1 MSGLAEECGVIGVVG
16 ERAAARVHAGLLA
29 LQHRGQESAGLAV
42 SDGVR
47 LWHHRGMGLV
57 SAVFDPDRLRRLPG
71 HLGIGHVRYSTM
83 GSAVLANAQ
92 PLVVP
97 SPWGPLAL
105 AHNGHLVNAV
115 RLREGLQSAGVRCAG
130 TTDSEVIAHLV
141 ARAPAATVEDAAAW
155 AMERLRGAFTVVL
168 LAAGRVLA
176 FRDAYAIRPLVLGT
190 TGSAWVV
197 ASESCALDALGAA
210 AVREVGP
217 GELVVLDGG
226 EPSGRQVLAG
236 DRTAHCVFE
245 YIYFARTDSV
255 LAGRTVHLARK
266 QMGRVLARE
275 HPARAD
281 VVVPVPDS
289 GTSAALGYAEVSGL
303 PLEVGLVKNRYVGR
317 TFIRPDPPARAEAVR
332 TALAA
337 LREVVRGRRV
347 VLVDDSIVR
356 GTTTGALVRR
366 LREAGAQ
373 EVHVR
378 ISSPPIRFPCYYG
391 VDTTGRGQLVA
402 AALTVEQIRERIGA
416 DSLGYLSQQGLV
428 EALQLSADRL
438 CMACL
443 DGRYPTPVPVP
454 ASAGRHALEPGG
466 SPGE

>member
-1 MSGLAEECGVIGVVG
+1 MSEECGVIGVVG
-16 ERAAARVHAGLLA
+16 DRAAVAVHAGLVA
-29 LQHRGQESAGLAV
+29 LQHRGQESAGMAT

-57 SAVFDPDRLRRLPG
+57 SAVFDAHRLDGLPG
-71 HLGIGHVRYSTM
+71 HLAVGHVRYSTM
-83 GSAVLANAQ
+83 GSASLVNAQ

-105 AHNGHLVNAV
+105 AHNGHLINAIP
-115 RLREGLQSAGVRCAG
+115 LRAALEAAGTRCAG

-141 ARAPAATVEDAAAW
+141 ARAPAAAPEEAVAW
-155 AMERLRGAFTVVL
+155 AMERLQGAFTVTM

-176 FRDAYAIRPLVLGT
+176 FRDACAIRPLVLGT
-190 TGSAWVV
+190 TGAAWVV
-197 ASESCALDALGAA
+197 ASETCALDAVGAA
-210 AVREVGP
+210 AVREVAP

-226 EPSGRQVLAG
+226 LPRSRQVLPPT
-236 DRTAHCVFE
+236 RPAHCVFE
-245 YIYFARTDSV
+245 FIYFARPDSV
-255 LAGRTVHLARK
+255 LVGRPVHLARR

-281 VVVPVPDS
+281 VVVPVPES
-289 GTSAALGYAEVSGL
+289 GTSAALGYAEVAGL
-303 PLEVGLVKNRYVGR
+303 PLEVGLVKNRYAGR
-317 TFIRPDPPARAEAVR
+317 TFIRPDPRARAEAVR
-332 TALAA
+332 VALTA
-337 LREVVRGRRV
+337 LREVLHGRRV

-356 GTTTGALVRR
+356 GTTTAALVRL
-366 LREAGAQ
+366 LRESGCR

-391 VDTTGRGQLVA
+391 VDTTSRGQLIA
-402 AALTVEQIRERIGA
+402 ATHAVEQIRQLIGA
-416 DSLGYLSQQGLV
+416 DSLGYLSPRGLV
-428 EALQLSADRL
+428 EALALPADRL

-454 ASAGRHALEPGG
+454 ASAGRHALESGG
-466 SPGE
+466 VAR